1 MSNKESVFLPSNGS
15 NQFQDLLSAT
25 SAPNWS
31 KVETETGSANN
42 SKNLMNE
49 INGLLSEVRK
59 NNILATPVD
68 GLVEQF
74 DQSGGAK
81 KKAKKYKTKSKS
93 AVKKQSKPKKVEKSK
108 TKTKSKSKS
117 RSAGKK
123 KRMSG
128 GDGDGD
134 AKPKKQM
141 NDKLK
146 QMRKL
151 AEYVKSEMPDL
162 KDGPPMIKTVSEI
175 IKAHGMDEAHD
186 WIKNNNSKV
195 KKMYGEILKVQKEN
209 REKKKAEKAK
219 SKSMSSSE

>member
-1 MSNKESVFLPSNGS
+1 MSNKESVFLPSNGGS

-49 INGLLSEVRK
+49 INGLLSEVRR
-59 NNILATPVD
+59 NNIVATPVD

-81 KKAKKYKTKSKS
+81 KKGKKSKTKSKS
-93 AVKKQSKPKKVEKSK
+93 KSSGKKQSRPKKVEKSK
-108 TKTKSKSKS
+108 TKTKSKSAS
-117 RSAGKK
+117 KK

-128 GDGDGD
+128 GNDET
-134 AKPKKQM
+134 KPKKQM

-151 AEYVKSEMPDL
+151 AEFVKSEMPDL
-162 KDGPPMIKTVSEI
+162 KDGPPMIKTVSDI

-195 KKMYGEILKVQKEN
+195 KKMYDEILKVQKEN

-219 SKSMSSSE
+219 SKSISSSE